1 MRCSIISI
9 HGLWL
14 SPFTLGQWGVLPYS
28 LYIYTVVLELCLWTC
43 PLYETSLRWTAA
55 WSMLDFF
62 CNKLTPLYNQV
73 RVNQDSFIIFASLL
87 PDKPPHGFFVCLFF
101 APGMCF
107 SVCVVSKVRFWKIV
121 HVHSTKG
128 AAEPLR
134 LHTDS
139 LGWVG
144 VSSFCPDSRQL
155 CLMFALLLAVIPAVL
170 SVKAF

>member
-43 PLYETSLRWTAA
+43 PLYETSLRWTTA

-73 RVNQDSFIIFASLL
+73 RVNEDSFIIFASLL

-107 SVCVVSKVRFWKIV
+107 SVCVLCPSCVLGKLYTCIRQREQQSRSAFTLTRLAGWVW
-121 HVHSTKG
+121 VHS
-128 AAEPLR
+128 APIHANYVSCL
-134 LHTDS
+134 LCSS
-139 LGWVG
+139 L
-144 VSSFCPDSRQL
+144 
-155 CLMFALLLAVIPAVL
+155 
-170 SVKAF
+170 